1 MGRHPP
7 HEIVCRGGWRWTC
20 RRFGCPN
27 FFKGGRS
34 AHVRQTVRFAVLFV
48 VHVIDPHLK
57 IHPRHRSAP
66 YTSLS
71 LIPSLSH
78 SPLSLLRLSPL
89 SLPTFLPH
97 AFSSYLLPTAL
108 GPVAHVASGGSGRWR
123 RWPASYGSVGIF
135 ESHERI
141 RKRTDTVVVFTSEYS
156 KTYLIQ
162 ENVSTLSTVQA
173 HPRTQHR

>member
-1 MGRHPP
+1 MQA
-7 HEIVCRGGWRWTC
+7 
-20 RRFGCPN
+20 FGCPN

-97 AFSSYLLPTAL
+97 PLSSYLLPTAL
-108 GPVAHVASGGSGRWR
+108 EKCEVAPSRSGQRCRAPSWRPGGSCGG
-123 RWPASYGSVGIF
+123 WPSGTTVLAPD
-135 ESHERI
+135 ERNC
-141 RKRTDTVVVFTSEYS
+141 RFFLHWFLGPPTFMH
-156 KTYLIQ
+156 
-162 ENVSTLSTVQA
+162 LSS
-173 HPRTQHR
+173 